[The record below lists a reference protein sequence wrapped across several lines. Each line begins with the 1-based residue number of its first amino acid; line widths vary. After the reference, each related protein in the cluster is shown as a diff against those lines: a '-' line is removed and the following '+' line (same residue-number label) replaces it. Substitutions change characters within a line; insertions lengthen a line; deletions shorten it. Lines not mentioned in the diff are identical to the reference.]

1 MEVSML
7 ASQMDMPRRGHLDA
21 IFHIYAHLEKKN
33 NSTMV
38 FDPSYP
44 EIDMNS
50 FTECEW
56 KTFYGDVHEAIPTN
70 APLA

>member
-1 MEVSML
+1 M
-7 ASQMDMPRRGHLDA
+7 AMPRRGHLDA
-21 IFHIYAHLEKKN
+21 IFHIYAYLEKKH

-50 FTECEW
+50 FKECEW
-56 KTFYGDVHEAIPTN
+56 KTFCGDVHEAIPTN
-70 APLA
+70 APQAR